1 MTLVRTQSSRDR
13 FQDLFDDLLAPEFY
27 LRGRSISPQVS
38 LPKINIKEGDNAYV
52 LEVAAP
58 GIAKEDFNIQLE
70 DGLLTV
76 SSQKKEE
83 KEEENKKYYKR
94 EFSHQTFKRSFRLPE
109 NVDAENI
116 TANYVDGVLSVQ
128 VPLAQKAKEDQP
140 KLIQIS

>member
-1 MTLVRTQSSRDR
+1 MTLVRTQFGRDR
-13 FQDLFDDLLAPEFY
+13 FQNLFDDLLSPEFY
-27 LRGRSISPQVS
+27 WMGRNIAPQAS
-38 LPKINIKEGDNAYV
+38 LPKVNIKEGDNAYV

-58 GIAKEDFNIQLE
+58 GIAKEDFNIQLD

-76 SSQKKEE
+76 SSEKKEE

-109 NVDAENI
+109 NVDVENI
-116 TANYVDGVLSVQ
+116 TANYADGVLSIQ
-128 VPLAQKAKEDQP
+128 VPLAQPAEADQP

>member
-1 MTLVRTQSSRDR
+1 M
-13 FQDLFDDLLAPEFY
+13 
-27 LRGRSISPQVS
+27 GRSISPQVS
-38 LPKINIKEGDNAYV
+38 LPKVNIKEGENTYV

-70 DGLLTV
+70 DGLLTI
-76 SSQKKEE
+76 SSEKKEE

-109 NVDAENI
+109 NVDVENI

-128 VPLAQKAKEDQP
+128 VPFAQQAKEDQP